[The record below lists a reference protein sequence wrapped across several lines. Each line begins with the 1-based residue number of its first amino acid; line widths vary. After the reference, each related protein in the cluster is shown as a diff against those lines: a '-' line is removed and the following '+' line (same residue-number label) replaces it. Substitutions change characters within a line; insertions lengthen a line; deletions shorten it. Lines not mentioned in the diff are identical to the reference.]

1 MLNEEI
7 PVLEEEQKSLEE
19 KMSSSD
25 FAQIQKAAERYQEIS
40 KLLEEKYERWEI
52 LAEKNN

>member
-1 MLNEEI
+1 
-7 PVLEEEQKSLEE
+7 
-19 KMSSSD
+19 MSSSD
-25 FAQIQKAAERYQEIS
+25 FTQIQKAAERYQEIS